1 MQDDENRAGSHV
13 CLADRSEAGPEFI
26 MRDLQR
32 FAQ

>member
-1 MQDDENRAGSHV
+1 MQDDENRAGGYF
-13 CLADRSEAGPEFI
+13 CLADRREAGPEFI